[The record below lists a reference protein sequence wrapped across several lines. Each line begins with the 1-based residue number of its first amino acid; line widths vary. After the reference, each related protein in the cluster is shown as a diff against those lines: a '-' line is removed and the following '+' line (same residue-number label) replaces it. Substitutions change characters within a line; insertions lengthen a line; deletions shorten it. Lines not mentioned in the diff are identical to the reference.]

1 MINVLRL
8 IQIFIA
14 KSETFTRK
22 ITEQNNLEAVRS
34 LLQILHGPGI
44 RLSEYSGKVYYF
56 VLVIL
61 RQMIKYQPQA
71 KDEIIKD
78 SKSLEAIIQLIRPE
92 NLDQISEDFEI
103 NVYLFLVQLV
113 REDIENKNIVG
124 RLIFPQIFHRRLS
137 GIIMGNE

>member
-14 KSETFTRK
+14 KSEFFTRK

-78 SKSLEAIIQLIRPE
+78 FKSLEAIIQLIRPE

-103 NVYLFLVQLV
+103 NVYLFLV
-113 REDIENKNIVG
+113 
-124 RLIFPQIFHRRLS
+124 
-137 GIIMGNE
+137 